1 METGTDADYSH
12 AKKVSKAF
20 EKKLREYHDLY
31 IQSDTLLLANV
42 FENFRNVYI
51 KIYELE
57 QAKFLSV
64 PGLAWQAC

>member
-1 METGTDADYSH
+1 MQITH
-12 AKKVSKAF
+12 MQKKFLKF
-20 EKKLREYHDLY
+20 LKKKLREYHDLY

-42 FENFRNVYI
+42 FENFRKVCI

-57 QAKFLSV
+57 PAKFLSV

>member
-12 AKKVSKAF
+12 AKKVSKVF

-42 FENFRNVYI
+42 FENFRKVCI

-57 QAKFLSV
+57 PAKFLSV